1 MCYNLSN
8 NKDFRVFMSKKEKVK
23 SKKIKKASTF
33 GVMWK
38 VMSGG
43 EKFKFIL
50 LMILGLISSLAVL
63 IPTQIIS
70 IIVSKLSGET
80 VSILGIVIP
89 DSINYGTII
98 IVGAVVTFLMRTITA
113 TYDLTIEKLIKKIV
127 ANIHNQTYDWLV
139 TPRKNMDLKMTQ
151 GDAIYRINQAPELV
165 TEVMVDFFSMIIPD
179 VLSAVIAFVYILF
192 LDIKTIIV
200 LLIGILIVLLC
211 VLIRVKIEKKIS
223 FRTEKAKSAMS
234 STISNTISN
243 LPLIYLYKSMLH
255 ESTIFKGRVD
265 NYYKEQK
272 KQINLRWFYW
282 LGVRVAQVA
291 STFIIIYLCA
301 KQVYMGT
308 LIVGNVVIVANYVA
322 QVFSPIQTIGYFAA
336 RWIQCSVAVD
346 RLTEL
351 EPKEKQL
358 LPVKSEEMEEIET
371 IELSHI
377 SAENSGFNLIDA
389 NLKLK
394 KDELVVVSGESGC
407 GKSTLI
413 KILCGLCEKTGGDII
428 INGEK
433 RLKSAYQAVGK
444 MSVSMQDAYIFN
456 RDIDKNIL
464 YPDGN
469 YEKEDY
475 KPVIEDL
482 SLNNVFKRKYNDESE
497 QALGNMLSGGEK
509 KRIGISR
516 ALIKKADVYIFDEP
530 TNDLD
535 NANAKKVIKS
545 IVKLK
550 KKAIVVVVS
559 HDDRV
564 KAVADRL
571 VVFHE
576 RGILNGES
584 ENETSDGTQG

>member
-1 MCYNLSN
+1 M
-8 NKDFRVFMSKKEKVK
+8 KSKKEKN
-23 SKKIKKASTF
+23 SKKVKKIGTLR
-33 GVMWK
+33 VMWR
-38 VMSGG
+38 VMTKAQKA
-43 EKFKFIL
+43 EFIF
-50 LMILGLISSLAVL
+50 LMILGVVSSLAVL
-63 IPTQIIS
+63 VPTQIIS

-80 VSILGIVIP
+80 VSVFGLVIP
-89 DSINYGTII
+89 DSVTYGTII
-98 IVGAVVTFLMRTITA
+98 LVGALVTFLMRTITA
-113 TYDLTIEKLIKKIV
+113 TYDLTIEKLIKKVV
-127 ANIHNQTYDWLV
+127 ASVRTETYDWLV

-165 TEVMVDFFSMIIPD
+165 TDVMVDFFAAIIPD

-192 LDIKTIIV
+192 LDIKTIAV
-200 LLIGILIVLLC
+200 LMVGVLIVLVC

-223 FRTEKAKSAMS
+223 FKTEKAKSAMS
-234 STISNTISN
+234 STVDNSIAN
-243 LPLIYLYKSMLH
+243 LPLIYLYKSMLF
-255 ESTIFKGRVD
+255 ESSIFRGRV
-265 NYYKEQK
+265 NTFYKEQK
-272 KQINLRWFYW
+272 KQIDLRWFYW

-301 KQVYMGT
+301 KQVYVGT
-308 LIVGNVVIVANYVA
+308 LLVGNVVIVANYVA
-322 QVFSPIQTIGYFAA
+322 QVFSPIQTVGYFAA
-336 RWIQCSVAVD
+336 RWIQCTVAVE
-346 RLTEL
+346 RLAEL
-351 EPKEKQL
+351 EPSKSQL
-358 LPVKSEEMEEIET
+358 LPVEAENLEPIET

-377 SAENSGFNLIDA
+377 SAQNSGFELKNA

-428 INGEK
+428 VNGNK
-433 RLKSAYQAVGK
+433 KLKSAYQAVDK

-456 RDIDKNIL
+456 RDINLNIL

-469 YEKEDY
+469 IEKQDY
-475 KPVIEDL
+475 QPVVEDL
-482 SLNNVFKRKYNDESE
+482 SLTSVIKRKYDDDGE

-516 ALIKKADVYIFDEP
+516 ALIKKADLYIFDEP

-535 NANAKKVIKS
+535 NANAKKVIKE

-564 KAVADRL
+564 KQVADRL
-571 VVFHE
+571 VVFKE
-576 RGILNGES
+576 RGIIEGNS
-584 ENETSDGTQG
+584 EDETSDGTQG